1 MPMVRRTFEIL
12 NVVNSLVFFLVSY
25 HLLKSFEKDADV
37 PLLAISLTL
46 LVAYIIRLTPSLLST
61 AN

>member
-1 MPMVRRTFEIL
+1 VPMVRRTFEIL

>member
-1 MPMVRRTFEIL
+1 MVRRTFEIL